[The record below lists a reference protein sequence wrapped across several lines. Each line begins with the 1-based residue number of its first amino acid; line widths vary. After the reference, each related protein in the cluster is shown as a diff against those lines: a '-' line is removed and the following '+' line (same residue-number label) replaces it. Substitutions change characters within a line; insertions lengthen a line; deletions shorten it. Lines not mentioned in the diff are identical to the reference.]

1 MSHKDWC
8 NYPSDPCNCGVVTD
22 YPNKQKRKDAVMSEF
37 KEEDVIFVE
46 FEGENPQHGIQVND
60 KEFVFVGSRDCSR
73 YVEGLILGTL
83 NTVKTSSGG
92 SYQVYDLNDDE
103 RLNLQADLAMPA
115 F

>member
-1 MSHKDWC
+1 
-8 NYPSDPCNCGVVTD
+8 
-22 YPNKQKRKDAVMSEF
+22 MSEF

-103 RLNLQADLAMPA
+103 RLNLQADLAKMRVA
-115 F
+115 EKAAQRRLIAAVFSGRL